1 MMRPQPGLCLKEFL
15 QPENAWKIIMKDKR
29 NIWLDGLLFTIFSQ
43 RRLKAYRGIL
53 GESERRFRREKVW
66 KKY

>member
-1 MMRPQPGLCLKEFL
+1 
-15 QPENAWKIIMKDKR
+15 MKDKR